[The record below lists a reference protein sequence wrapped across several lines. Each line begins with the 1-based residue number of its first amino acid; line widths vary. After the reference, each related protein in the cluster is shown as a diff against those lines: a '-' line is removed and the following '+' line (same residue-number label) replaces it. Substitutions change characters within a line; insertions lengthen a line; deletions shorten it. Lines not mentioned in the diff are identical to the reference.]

1 MRAPSTAARKQ
12 LTRAALPLGIFLSA
26 LLVYQSSHAAFTA
39 TTTNPG
45 NAWSTGSVVLSDS
58 QGGSSSGN
66 TGTAMFSVTGLK
78 PGVTQTRCIDVT
90 YSGSLAA
97 TVRLYA
103 SSVTSTANGSV
114 GPYLNFKVEE
124 RQGTCAALGTI
135 DATFD
140 AVLAGAAGSFA
151 TAHTGHGNGFGVFA
165 PTGASSQ
172 ARAYVFTTSVKD
184 DDAAQ
189 NKDITVTLAWEAQ
202 NS

>member
-1 MRAPSTAARKQ
+1 MHTPSPAARKQ
-12 LTRAALPLGIFLSA
+12 LTKAILPVGILLSA

-45 NAWSTGSVVLSDS
+45 NAWTTGSVVLSDS
-58 QGGSSSGN
+58 QGGDSTGA
-66 TGTAMFSVTGLK
+66 TGTAMFSVTALK
-78 PGVTQTRCIDVT
+78 PGVTVTRCIDVT

-97 TVRLYA
+97 TVRVYA
-103 SSVTSTANGSV
+103 SAVTSVGTSV

-140 AVLAGAAGSFA
+140 DVLAGAVGSFA
-151 TAHTGHGNGFGVFA
+151 SAHTSHGDGFGVFA
-165 PTGASSQ
+165 PTGASQ
-172 ARAYVFTTSVKD
+172 ARAYVFTTSVQD

-189 NKDITVTLAWEAQ
+189 DKDITVTLAWEAQ